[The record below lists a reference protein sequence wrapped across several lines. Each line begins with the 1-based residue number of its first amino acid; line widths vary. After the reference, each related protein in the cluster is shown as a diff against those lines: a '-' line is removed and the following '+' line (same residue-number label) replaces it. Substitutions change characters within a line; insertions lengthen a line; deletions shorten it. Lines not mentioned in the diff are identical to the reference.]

1 MPGTQFFDPRLFFI
15 AGQAREE
22 HEHRCQAGF
31 AGLQYG
37 LDPFE
42 DPLLTGGQAHRLP
55 RSACRGA
62 GHPPAATPAASTRAP
77 AQLDDD
83 MAVAFPGIQIHAD
96 HKGAFLLQQ
105 QGRVLTQR
113 LVRQLPTLR
122 RTPAVSYS
130 AAVASEVTPPAGTPG
145 TGFPFAVCA
154 GGAAACGEEDRYPD
168 RCHLLR
174 RRPPP
179 GWRSTSANPL
189 PGVLADWARAVSR
202 WPSRSS
208 RSWLTAAVSRRDC
221 LSPRRASRPRREV
234 RRARPAAGSGR
245 PGPVPRPR
253 CRTGTACR
261 WSRSRGSRTPR
272 RGE

>member
-1 MPGTQFFDPRLFFI
+1 MAMNMMDTRAAIATVSDMTARNSTPCWPIVSWRAGVDRRIEIPRTPSRGMPGTQFFDPRLFFI

-22 HEHRCQAGF
+22 REHRCQAGF

-55 RSACRGA
+55 RSACPGA

-83 MAVAFPGIQIHAD
+83 MAVVFPGLQIHAD

-122 RTPAVSYS
+122 RTPAVC
-130 AAVASEVTPPAGTPG
+130 PI
-145 TGFPFAVCA
+145 
-154 GGAAACGEEDRYPD
+154 R
-168 RCHLLR
+168 RRLR
-174 RRPPP
+174 RK
-179 GWRSTSANPL
+179 
-189 PGVLADWARAVSR
+189 
-202 WPSRSS
+202 
-208 RSWLTAAVSRRDC
+208 
-221 LSPRRASRPRREV
+221 
-234 RRARPAAGSGR
+234 
-245 PGPVPRPR
+245 
-253 CRTGTACR
+253 
-261 WSRSRGSRTPR
+261 
-272 RGE
+272 